1 MMHIIYKTTVS
12 HQQSINKSIAT
23 RLNEQNSIPQG
34 YEQTERMAFGQH
46 EGVHETLNTSE
57 VKRPKFVI

>member
-1 MMHIIYKTTVS
+1 MNKTVY
-12 HQQSINKSIAT
+12 HRDMN
-23 RLNEQNSIPQG
+23 R
-34 YEQTERMAFGQH
+34 YERMAFGQH